1 MIHIAISLPFF
12 LQKKAVLTLVKM
24 KMAVRFEIVPKRLQK
39 PFGLSCIMIDCV
51 FTKIIQDGGYP
62 THFAIRSNRSKFRN
76 ETFSAEKENLI
87 PVLLSETKVMPGVDN
102 SDGIIDFRGEIH

>member
-1 MIHIAISLPFF
+1 MQIRIHIVLPFF
-12 LQKKAVLTLVKM
+12 LQKKAFLTLVKM

-51 FTKIIQDGGYP
+51 FAKMIQDGGYP
-62 THFAIRSNRSKFRN
+62 THFAIRSNRNKFWN

-87 PVLLSETKVMPGVDN
+87 SALLSETKVK
-102 SDGIIDFRGEIH
+102 ID